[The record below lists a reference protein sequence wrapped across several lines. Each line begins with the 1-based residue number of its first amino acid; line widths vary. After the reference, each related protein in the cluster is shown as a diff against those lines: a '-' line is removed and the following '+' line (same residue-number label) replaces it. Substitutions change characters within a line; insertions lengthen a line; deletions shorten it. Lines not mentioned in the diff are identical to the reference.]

1 MASINEEKSE
11 SMSRQFVSFGL
22 GDNVYGLDILMTE
35 SIERM
40 SNITRVPKASKYV
53 LGVIN
58 VRGDIFP
65 VISLRNRLGIGEA
78 KYSEDSRI
86 IITSFDGFRVGVL
99 VDRVINVFTAPE
111 RDIQSGEAIF
121 QNGLNEHVSGI
132 INQESGHVLILDLA
146 RVLDLGGSA

>member
-58 VRGDIFP
+58 VEDIIP

>member
-58 VRGDIFP
+58 VRGDIIP

-111 RDIQSGEAIF
+111 RDIQS
-121 QNGLNEHVSGI
+121 LS
-132 INQESGHVLILDLA
+132 LIHI
-146 RVLDLGGSA
+146 